1 MPFRR
6 NNSLKALALVRCDEY
21 IQIGEKACQDNFQL
35 ASRWGKIHISLG
47 LVSVFFSTVRRTRHL
62 RRPQVL
68 DMSVTLLAFYDRPLF
83 VAVMTFLAALS
94 TGSLTF
100 LNPTKREIRRKT
112 ASSNFLSFVNRIKDF
127 KIAIEYSQ
135 ISDLEILNRLEAINS
150 ELEKLTKELL
160 VSID

>member
-35 ASRWGKIHISLG
+35 ASRWGKTHISLG
-47 LVSVFFSTVRRTRHL
+47 LVSVFFSTV
-62 RRPQVL
+62 
-68 DMSVTLLAFYDRPLF
+68 STLLAFYNRPLF

-150 ELEKLTKELL
+150 ELEKLTRELL

>member
-47 LVSVFFSTVRRTRHL
+47 LVSVFFSTV
-62 RRPQVL
+62 
-68 DMSVTLLAFYDRPLF
+68 STLLAFYERPLF

-135 ISDLEILNRLEAINS
+135 ISDLEILNRLEVINS

>member
-35 ASRWGKIHISLG
+35 ASRWGKTHISLG
-47 LVSVFFSTVRRTRHL
+47 LVSVFFSTV
-62 RRPQVL
+62 
-68 DMSVTLLAFYDRPLF
+68 STLLAFYERPLF

-160 VSID
+160 GSID

>member
-47 LVSVFFSTVRRTRHL
+47 LVSVFFSTV
-62 RRPQVL
+62 
-68 DMSVTLLAFYDRPLF
+68 STLLAFYERPLF

-100 LNPTKREIRRKT
+100 LNPTKREIGRKT